1 MRGNFFIDGQNAYDA
16 FGVWIVKGG
25 YKDLLKF
32 PAMNRKRTTGRKKMA
47 LKLTCPIQS
56 WKKRKSAF
64 LFLPAGIFTSVSFWN
79 IYRLRDI
86 IRSVSLHLKGNG
98 PCVWT
103 ARKHAGYIPGQRIFH

>member
-1 MRGNFFIDGQNAYDA
+1 MTEPEKNDWPEEDG
-16 FGVWIVKGG
+16 VEV
-25 YKDLLKF
+25 DLSD
-32 PAMNRKRTTGRKKMA
+32 P
-47 LKLTCPIQS
+47 KLE
-56 WKKRKSAF
+56 KRKSAF